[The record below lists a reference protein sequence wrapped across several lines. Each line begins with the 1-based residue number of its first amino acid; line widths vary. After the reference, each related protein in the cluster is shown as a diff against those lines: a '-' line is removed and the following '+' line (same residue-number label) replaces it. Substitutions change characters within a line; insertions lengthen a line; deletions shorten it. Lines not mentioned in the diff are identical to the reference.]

1 MFRFINIYEYGVI
14 GIVNLST
21 LNLDTMI
28 IDMLWPFELQ
38 SCNHQISCGINS
50 WPTEHIVFREIS
62 SFLTVFILVP
72 IMQIKEFKAKHL
84 ERERK
89 ESDDTNVRD
98 ILHWDLVG
106 NVGNSTWLILPPILL
121 LQFVFLESINQIL
134 CKFSP

>member
-1 MFRFINIYEYGVI
+1 
-14 GIVNLST
+14 
-21 LNLDTMI
+21 
-28 IDMLWPFELQ
+28 
-38 SCNHQISCGINS
+38 
-50 WPTEHIVFREIS
+50 
-62 SFLTVFILVP
+62 
-72 IMQIKEFKAKHL
+72 MQIKEFKAKHL